1 MFVVAA
7 LFTARNPATVLS
19 QTFDQGP
26 VCTLIEE
33 NDFMFHTD
41 GHYSQGFKV
50 AYLQEDG
57 GLPRWAAGLSAKIPA
72 LGFTLR
78 AEK

>member
-1 MFVVAA
+1 
-7 LFTARNPATVLS
+7 
-19 QTFDQGP
+19 
-26 VCTLIEE
+26 
-33 NDFMFHTD
+33 MFHTD